1 LITSFAPE
9 TQGRSVANIQRFF
22 EKGKIVTEKAHDEPL
37 HPTKLEDRQQTSTV
51 TRQHLSD
58 GDEHSKILTDCV

>member
-1 LITSFAPE
+1 M
-9 TQGRSVANIQRFF
+9 ANIQRFF